1 MISSE
6 MLGMLLLIVAIFGF
20 CAIGYITEYARFV
33 VRFYHR
39 YGVRVL
45 SRGIRYIK
53 RL

>member
-6 MLGMLLLIVAIFGF
+6 FLGFLLLILAIFGF
-20 CAIGYITEYARFV
+20 CIFGYIFEYARFV

>member
-6 MLGMLLLIVAIFGF
+6 FLGFLLLILAIFGF
-20 CAIGYITEYARFV
+20 CIFGYIYEYARYC
-33 VRFYHR
+33 VRFWGR
-39 YGVRVL
+39 YGKGVL

>member
-6 MLGMLLLIVAIFGF
+6 MLGFVLLILAIFGF
-20 CAIGYITEYARFV
+20 CIFGYIFEYARYCM
-33 VRFYHR
+33 RFGKR
-39 YGVRVL
+39 YGIGVL

>member
-6 MLGMLLLIVAIFGF
+6 MLGFVLLILAIFGF
-20 CAIGYITEYARFV
+20 CIFGYIYEYARYC
-33 VRFYHR
+33 VRFGKR
-39 YGVRVL
+39 YGTKVL

>member
-6 MLGMLLLIVAIFGF
+6 MLGFVLLILAIFGF
-20 CAIGYITEYARFV
+20 CIFGYLFEYARYCL
-33 VRFYHR
+33 RFGKR

>member
-6 MLGMLLLIVAIFGF
+6 MLGFVLLILAIFGF
-20 CAIGYITEYARFV
+20 CIFGYIFEYARYCM
-33 VRFYHR
+33 RFGKR
-39 YGVRVL
+39 YGIRVL